1 MEKAKKISRDPN
13 VKLYTSG
20 FCIVARTFKAVIA
33 AKCYFCFVHFITLS
47 DFHILFLQVQIL
59 WRPGSRRRL
68 RDSF

>member
-1 MEKAKKISRDPN
+1 MEEAKKISHDPN

-59 WRPGSRRRL
+59 LQPGSRRRL